1 MKNKNFEQAQAE
13 QGEHKNKAKFGY
25 KPFAFFSGVFDI
37 VIAVAI
43 LGVGVYAILQ
53 MLGAFDTGNEGVN
66 FLLGIFY
73 WPFIAAVAMLFGV
86 GGILFIIAGILTL
99 VSSFKSDRK
108 NFNGLLVAA
117 AVFDVLLMPTSI
129 FLIYAS
135 SGNGKILNIV
145 LTVLLAV
152 GFVFKIIDIVLTK
165 RRLKKFNTAKLE
177 ETSASF
183 AGPNF
188 DNLSEIHGTDNDKKI
203 EPNLKNDDGTN
214 GIDFSKLGK

>member
-1 MKNKNFEQAQAE
+1 MGNENFEEAQIE
-13 QGEHKNKAKFGY
+13 QGKQQNKAKFGY

-43 LGVGVYAILQ
+43 LGIGVYAILQ

-86 GGILFIIAGILTL
+86 GGILFLIAGILTL

-108 NFNGLLVAA
+108 NFNGLLVAVT
-117 AVFDVLLMPTSI
+117 VFDVLLMPTSI

-135 SGNGKILNIV
+135 SGNGRILNIV
-145 LTVLLAV
+145 LTALLAV

-165 RRLKKFNTAKLE
+165 RRLKKFNTARLE
-177 ETSASF
+177 ENSASF

-188 DNLSEIHGTDNDKKI
+188 DNLSAASGTDDKKQI
-203 EPNLKNDDGTN
+203 EPHPTADDGAK
-214 GIDFSKLGK
+214 GVDFSKLGK